1 MSLFDF
7 LKAKQYKASLL
18 NAEINL
24 QNTQKE
30 LANAKSLL
38 TNEHNEVLDIKKVIS
53 ELNRDREEKLALLS
67 SYEST
72 IKEKQS
78 AISALGNE
86 ISTKKKVLVN
96 LEEEILLQEFG
107 IYHPIYDFATSEEYK
122 WKLAD
127 IRSEQKNMISAKMA
141 ANYYD
146 GWTVNGSKAEGKKMT
161 NSNIKQIMRSFN
173 IECETLIDKVK
184 FNNLDAFVD
193 RIEKCFDLLNKIN
206 EVSKVSI
213 TQDYLNLKIKELH
226 LAHEY
231 QMKKQDEK
239 EEQKKIREELR
250 EEMRLE
256 KEVGSK
262 RDEVRKEQK
271 HYQNALAKI
280 EKQLKSAT
288 EEKQIMLLEK
298 KSDIEKELVELDNA
312 LKDIDYR
319 QANKRA
325 GYVYIIS
332 NIGAFGEGVYKIGM
346 TRRLDPQERVDELGD
361 ASVPF
366 RFDVHAIIFSNDAP
380 KLEGVLHKTFENAR
394 LNMINNRREF
404 FRASIDDIERVVKEN
419 HDKTVD
425 FVKISYAKE
434 YRGSIKVTDPRKMV

>member
-7 LKAKQYKASLL
+7 LKAKQYKTGLL
-18 NAEINL
+18 NAERNL

-30 LANAKSLL
+30 LMDVKSLL
-38 TNEHNEVLDIKKVIS
+38 TNEHNEALDIKKVIS
-53 ELNRDREEKLALLS
+53 HLNRDREEKLALLS
-67 SYEST
+67 SCDSIIQERQST
-72 IKEKQS
+72 IS
-78 AISALGNE
+78 VLDNDIL
-86 ISTKKKVLVN
+86 TKKKALVN

-127 IRSEQKNMISAKMA
+127 IRSEQKNMISSKIA

-146 GWTVNGSKAEGKKMT
+146 GWTVNGSKAEGNKMT

-184 FNNLDAFVD
+184 FNNLDAFTD

-206 EVSKVSI
+206 AVNRISI
-213 TQDYLNLKIKELH
+213 RREYLNLKIKELH

-239 EEQKKIREELR
+239 EEQKRIREELR

-256 KEVGSK
+256 KEIESK
-262 RDEVRKEQK
+262 RDEIRKEQK

-280 EKQLKSAT
+280 EKQLESAT
-288 EEKQIMLLEK
+288 KEKQIMLLEK
-298 KSDIEKELVELDNA
+298 KFDIEKELAELDNA

-319 QANKRA
+319 QANKKA

-332 NIGAFGEGVYKIGM
+332 NIGAFGENVYKIGM

-366 RFDVHAIIFSNDAP
+366 RFDVHAIIFSSDAP
-380 KLEGVLHKTFENAR
+380 KLEGVLHKTFEKTR
-394 LNMINNRREF
+394 INMINNRREF
-404 FRASIDDIERVVKEN
+404 FRASIDDIERVVKQN
-419 HDKTVD
+419 HDKTID
-425 FVKISYAKE
+425 FVKISYAEE
-434 YRGSIKVTDPRKMV
+434 YRESMKMKVS